1 MAARTGPDPG
11 TGRSRTLQKESPFP
25 RKQVRAEE
33 TFLPIL
39 AVCDLVVRGAFLLEG
54 PFINPQSLW
63 TLRRKHLVDSIA
75 VSIYLHFLTARKGK
89 ETGNRGS
96 VHIGL
101 VNGDFQLW
109 EERGKHTK
117 VRVP

>member
-1 MAARTGPDPG
+1 MMKTSLAG
-11 TGRSRTLQKESPFP
+11 TSNIPCSLMRKDKKNSRS
-25 RKQVRAEE
+25 
-33 TFLPIL
+33 
-39 AVCDLVVRGAFLLEG
+39 
-54 PFINPQSLW
+54 
-63 TLRRKHLVDSIA
+63 
-75 VSIYLHFLTARKGK
+75 
-89 ETGNRGS
+89 GNWGS